1 MDELLMEVKP
11 KFCLLQRAIANFEK
25 EFRITIIAEVI
36 IFMFINVIFF
46 AMNKSLILNLIE
58 NNQNDELT
66 IYMSIIALVLI
77 VLIFPIVVLCFS
89 FLDKK
94 NFEVTSYKVYN
105 DRIGFDEGFI
115 NHKHVSILFKDIKE
129 IHLDQ
134 NFIQRRYN
142 IATIRFVTPSV
153 NLGVKFQDI
162 ENAQDV
168 YAKVKQIHENI
179 NKDV

>member
-1 MDELLMEVKP
+1 MNELIMEVNP
-11 KFCLLQRAIANFEK
+11 KFCLLQRAIANFNK

-46 AMNKSLILNLIE
+46 ATNKSLILNLIK
-58 NNQNDELT
+58 NNQDDELT
-66 IYMSIIALVLI
+66 IYMSIIALILI
-77 VLIFPIVVLCFS
+77 AVIFPLVVLLFS
-89 FLDKK
+89 YLDKK
-94 NFEVTSYKVYN
+94 NFEVTNYKIYN

-115 NHKHVSILFKDIKE
+115 NHKHTSILFKDIKE

-134 NFIQRRYN
+134 NFIQRKYN

-168 YAKVKQIHENI
+168 YTKVKEIHDNT
-179 NKDV
+179 NKEV